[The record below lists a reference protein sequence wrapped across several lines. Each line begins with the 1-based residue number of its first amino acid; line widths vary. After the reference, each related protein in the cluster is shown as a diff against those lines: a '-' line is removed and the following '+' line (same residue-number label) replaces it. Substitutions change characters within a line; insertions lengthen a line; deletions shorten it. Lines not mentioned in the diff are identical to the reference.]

1 MVLQCSAQDGCA
13 LLASKSRFRPT
24 GRSHR
29 SRGSSQ
35 DIGHRGPPGRQNNGR
50 VCRNGQFQLPSDP
63 AASDPVGSRSIEPNS
78 GFKPRRIAD
87 LGCGPGHATALLAR
101 RFGDAK
107 IVGVDDSEEMLEQA
121 KARLPE
127 IQFDKSDIG
136 RWNPTEPFDLIFSN
150 LTLQN
155 WPRLRPFLPRL
166 LSLLEDGGLL
176 AVQIPN
182 NLHEP
187 NRVLVRM
194 LAADG
199 PWAKQLLPIAK
210 SRPFN
215 ETVEGL
221 YSADSAMRRARNL
234 GDQLR
239 LPPRRRACCHGVDEG
254 HQPRAFPA
262 AARWRRASE
271 FSRALRRRVG
281 ERLSRAT
288 RWQSAG
294 PLSQN
299 VHFGA
304 TMMKRRAL
312 DREPL

>member
-1 MVLQCSAQDGCA
+1 MGAHVETENSISCLIQQHRMRAAVD
-13 LLASKSRFRPT
+13 LLNRIPDS
-24 GRSHR
+24 
-29 SRGSSQ
+29 
-35 DIGHRGPPGRQNNGR
+35 
-50 VCRNGQFQLPSDP
+50 
-63 AASDPVGSRSIEPNS
+63 
-78 GFKPRRIAD
+78 KPRRIAD
-87 LGCGPGHATALLAR
+87 LGCGPGHVTAFLAR
-101 RFGDAK
+101 RFCDAK
-107 IVGVDDSEEMLEQA
+107 IVGVDDSEEMLERA

-127 IQFDKSDIG
+127 IRFDKSDIG

-155 WPRLRPFLPRL
+155 WPRLRPFLPRV

-221 YSADSAMRRARNL
+221 YSRLIPRCVSLEIWETNYVYPLDGVPAVMEWMKATSL
-234 GDQLR
+234 EPFLR
-239 LPPRRRACCHGVDEG
+239 PLEG
-254 HQPRAFPA
+254 
-262 AARWRRASE
+262 AARRNFLERCAAELANAYPVQPDGKVLVHYPRMFILARR
-271 FSRALRRRVG
+271 
-281 ERLSRAT
+281 
-288 RWQSAG
+288 
-294 PLSQN
+294 
-299 VHFGA
+299 
-304 TMMKRRAL
+304 
-312 DREPL
+312 